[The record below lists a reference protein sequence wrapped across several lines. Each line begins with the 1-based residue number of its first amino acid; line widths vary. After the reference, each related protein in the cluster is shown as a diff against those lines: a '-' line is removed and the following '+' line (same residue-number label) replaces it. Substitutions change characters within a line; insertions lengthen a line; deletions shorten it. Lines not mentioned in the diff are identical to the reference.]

1 MSRYQYNELFTALG
15 FSWDRSVVP
24 TDIPAYTRSRAIADF
39 EHRLAL
45 FVWSA
50 LRYEANKIPYY
61 KVNKMIGQ
69 SIGGSRD
76 PELSPSDFE
85 QAQNYVKAAKCLV
98 RMLWGGVFSL
108 SKQTF
113 CDLQGIVA
121 EKEALEWGILRGEGS
136 IISTTSVSLSHG
148 RMYYPH
154 PTLSG
159 APDLNLVLAN
169 SLNYLNELPPFERA
183 LVVFLFGAY
192 HQFFYDGNKRTSRLM
207 MNGILLSHGIN
218 AISIPV
224 SRENEFNNK
233 MVDFYISADA
243 TEMIRFLVDCHPES
257 EQIWASN
264 PSCLPSI

>member
-24 TDIPAYTRSRAIADF
+24 AVIPTHTPSQAIASF
-39 EHRLAL
+39 EQTLAL

-50 LRYEANKIPYY
+50 LRFELNEIPYTQ
-61 KVNKMIGQ
+61 VNQMAAQ
-69 SIGGSRD
+69 TMVVNWNSS
-76 PELSPSDFE
+76 LSLSDFE
-85 QAQNYVKAAKCLV
+85 QAQNYVKAAKHLIQ
-98 RMLWGGVFSL
+98 MLKGNAFTL

-113 CDLQGIVA
+113 CDLQAMVA
-121 EKEALEWGILRGEGS
+121 ENEALEWGILRGEGN

-159 APDLNLVLAN
+159 APILNLVLAN
-169 SLNYLNELPPFERA
+169 SLSYLSELPPFERA
-183 LVVFLFGAY
+183 LVVFLFGAFQ
-192 HQFFYDGNKRTSRLM
+192 QFFYDGNKRSSRLM
-207 MNGILLSHGIN
+207 MNGILLLHGIQ

-224 SRENEFNNK
+224 SRESEFNNL

-243 TEMIRFLVDCHPES
+243 TAMIRFLVDCHPQS
-257 EQIWASN
+257 QLIWALN
-264 PSCLPSI
+264 PSCLSSI

>member
-1 MSRYQYNELFTALG
+1 MSRYQHNELFTSLG

-24 TDIPAYTRSRAIADF
+24 AVIPTHTPSQAIASF
-39 EHRLAL
+39 EQTLAL

-50 LRYEANKIPYY
+50 LRFELNKIPYY
-61 KVNKMIGQ
+61 MVNLLIAQ
-69 SIGGSRD
+69 TVGGNRN

-85 QAQNYVKAAKCLV
+85 QAQNYVKAAKHLIQ
-98 RMLWGGVFSL
+98 MLKGNAFTL

-113 CDLQGIVA
+113 CDLQAMVA
-121 EKEALEWGILRGEGS
+121 ENEALEWGILRGEGS
-136 IISTTSVSLSHG
+136 IISTTSVSLSDG

-159 APDLNLVLAN
+159 APVLNLVLSN
-169 SLNYLNELPPFERA
+169 SLSHLSELPPFERA
-183 LVVFLFGAY
+183 LAVFLFGAY
-192 HQFFYDGNKRTSRLM
+192 QQFFYDGNKRSSRLM
-207 MNGILLSHGIN
+207 MNGVLLSHGIQ

-224 SRENEFNNK
+224 SRESEFNNL

-243 TEMIRFLVDCHPES
+243 TRMMMFLIDCHPQS
-257 EQIWASN
+257 QLIWALN